1 MSKEKIN
8 ISSEVNIA
16 LVKAGVKTQILQLQ
30 SDIVKQ
36 LNTLESRDKVIITKL
51 FIEAI
56 AQYAKVNKLTN
67 FSFDNLNAVMEKQGI
82 SMVLS
87 QAFYICK
94 LLSIRQQIKKLKHQ
108 TVFRLV
114 KVY

>member
-16 LVKAGVKTQILQLQ
+16 LVKAGVKTQILQN
-30 SDIVKQ
+30 DIVQQ
-36 LNTLESRDKVIITKL
+36 LSTLERGDKAIITKL

-56 AQYAKVNKLTN
+56 AQYVKVNKLTN
-67 FSFDNLNAVMEKQGI
+67 FLLENLNTVIEKQGI
-82 SMVLS
+82 SMALL

-94 LLSIRQQIKKLKHQ
+94 LLSIKQQIKKLKHQ

>member
-16 LVKAGVKTQILQLQ
+16 LVKAGVKTQILQ
-30 SDIVKQ
+30 SDIVQQ

-56 AQYAKVNKLTN
+56 AKYVKVNKLTN

-94 LLSIRQQIKKLKHQ
+94 LLSIKQQIKKLKHQ
-108 TVFRLV
+108 AVFSLV

>member
-16 LVKAGVKTQILQLQ
+16 LVKAGVKTQILQ

-94 LLSIRQQIKKLKHQ
+94 LLSIKQQIKKLKYQ
-108 TVFRLV
+108 TIFRLV

>member
-16 LVKAGVKTQILQLQ
+16 LVKAGVKTQILQN
-30 SDIVKQ
+30 DIVQQ

-56 AQYAKVNKLTN
+56 AKYVKVNKLTN
-67 FSFDNLNAVMEKQGI
+67 FSFDKLNAVMEKQGI
-82 SMVLS
+82 SMALS

-94 LLSIRQQIKKLKHQ
+94 LLSIKQQIKKLKHQ
-108 TVFRLV
+108 AVFSLV

>member
-16 LVKAGVKTQILQLQ
+16 LVKAGVKTQILQN
-30 SDIVKQ
+30 DIVQQ
-36 LNTLESRDKVIITKL
+36 LSTLERGDKVIITKL
-51 FIEAI
+51 FIEEI
-56 AQYAKVNKLTN
+56 AQYVKVNKLTN
-67 FSFDNLNAVMEKQGI
+67 FLLDNLNTVIEKQGI

-94 LLSIRQQIKKLKHQ
+94 LLSIKQQIKKLKHQ
-108 TVFRLV
+108 TIFRLV
-114 KVY
+114 KIY

>member
-16 LVKAGVKTQILQLQ
+16 LVKVGVKTQILQN
-30 SDIVKQ
+30 DIVQQ
-36 LNTLESRDKVIITKL
+36 LSTLERVDKVIITKL

-56 AQYAKVNKLTN
+56 AQYVKVNKLTN
-67 FSFDNLNAVMEKQGI
+67 FSLESLNAVIEKQGI

-94 LLSIRQQIKKLKHQ
+94 LLSIKQQIKKLKHQ
-108 TVFRLV
+108 TIFRLV

>member
-1 MSKEKIN
+1 MSKEKIS

-16 LVKAGVKTQILQLQ
+16 LVKAGVKTQILQ
-30 SDIVKQ
+30 SDIIQQ
-36 LNTLESRDKVIITKL
+36 LSTLEREDKVIITKL

-56 AQYAKVNKLTN
+56 AQYVKVNKLTN
-67 FSFDNLNAVMEKQGI
+67 FSLENLNTVMEKQGI
-82 SMVLS
+82 SIVLS

-94 LLSIRQQIKKLKHQ
+94 LLSIKQQIKKLKHQ

>member
-16 LVKAGVKTQILQLQ
+16 LVKAGVKTQILQN
-30 SDIVKQ
+30 DIVQQ
-36 LNTLESRDKVIITKL
+36 LNTLERGDKVIITKL
-51 FIEAI
+51 FIETI
-56 AQYAKVNKLTN
+56 AQYVKVNKLTN

-82 SMVLS
+82 SMALS

-94 LLSIRQQIKKLKHQ
+94 LLSIKQQIKKLKHQ
-108 TVFRLV
+108 TIFRLV

>member
-16 LVKAGVKTQILQLQ
+16 LVKAGVKTQILQ
-30 SDIVKQ
+30 SDIVQQ
-36 LNTLESRDKVIITKL
+36 LNTLESRDKVIIIKL

-56 AQYAKVNKLTN
+56 AKYVKVNKLTN

-82 SMVLS
+82 SMALS

>member
-8 ISSEVNIA
+8 ISLEVSIA
-16 LVKAGVKTQILQLQ
+16 LVKAGVKTQILQN
-30 SDIVKQ
+30 DIVQQ
-36 LNTLESRDKVIITKL
+36 LNTLERGDKVIITKL
-51 FIEAI
+51 FIETI
-56 AQYAKVNKLTN
+56 AQYVKVNKLTN

-82 SMVLS
+82 SMALS

-94 LLSIRQQIKKLKHQ
+94 LLSIKQQIKKLKHQ
-108 TVFRLV
+108 TIFRLV

>member
-8 ISSEVNIA
+8 ISLEVSIA
-16 LVKAGVKTQILQLQ
+16 LVKAVVKTQILQN
-30 SDIVKQ
+30 DIVQQ
-36 LNTLESRDKVIITKL
+36 LSTLERWDKVIITKL

-56 AQYAKVNKLTN
+56 AQYVKVNKLTN
-67 FSFDNLNAVMEKQGI
+67 FSLESLNAVIEKQGI

-94 LLSIRQQIKKLKHQ
+94 LLSIKQQIKKLKHQ
-108 TVFRLV
+108 TIFRLV
-114 KVY
+114 KIY

>member
-16 LVKAGVKTQILQLQ
+16 LVKVGVKTQILQN
-30 SDIVKQ
+30 DIVQQ
-36 LNTLESRDKVIITKL
+36 LSTLERVDKVIITKL

-56 AQYAKVNKLTN
+56 AQYVKVNKLTN
-67 FSFDNLNAVMEKQGI
+67 FSLESLNTVMEKQGI
-82 SMVLS
+82 SIVLS

-94 LLSIRQQIKKLKHQ
+94 LLSIKQQIKKLKHQ
-108 TVFRLV
+108 TIFRLV

>member
-8 ISSEVNIA
+8 ISLEVSIA
-16 LVKAGVKTQILQLQ
+16 LVKAVVKTQILQN
-30 SDIVKQ
+30 DIVQQ
-36 LNTLESRDKVIITKL
+36 LSTLERGDKVIITKL

-56 AQYAKVNKLTN
+56 AQYVKVNKLTN
-67 FSFDNLNAVMEKQGI
+67 FSLESLNAVIEKQGI

-94 LLSIRQQIKKLKHQ
+94 LLSIKQQIKKLKHQ

>member
-16 LVKAGVKTQILQLQ
+16 LVKAGVKTQILQN
-30 SDIVKQ
+30 DIVQQ
-36 LNTLESRDKVIITKL
+36 LSTLERGDKVIITKL

-56 AQYAKVNKLTN
+56 AQYVKVNKLTN
-67 FSFDNLNAVMEKQGI
+67 FSLDNLNTVIENQGI
-82 SMVLS
+82 SMALS

-94 LLSIRQQIKKLKHQ
+94 LLSIKQQIKKLKHQ
-108 TVFRLV
+108 AVFSLV

>member
-16 LVKAGVKTQILQLQ
+16 LVKAGVKTQILQ
-30 SDIVKQ
+30 SDIVQQ
-36 LNTLESRDKVIITKL
+36 LNTLERGDKVIITKL
-51 FIEAI
+51 FIETI
-56 AQYAKVNKLTN
+56 AQYVKVNKLTN

-82 SMVLS
+82 SMALS

-94 LLSIRQQIKKLKHQ
+94 LLSIKQQIKKLKHQ
-108 TVFRLV
+108 AVFSLV

>member
-8 ISSEVNIA
+8 MSSEVSIA
-16 LVKAGVKTQILQLQ
+16 LVKAGVKTQILQ
-30 SDIVKQ
+30 SDIVQQ

-56 AQYAKVNKLTN
+56 AKYVKVNKLTN
-67 FSFDNLNAVMEKQGI
+67 FLLDNLNAVMEKQGI

-94 LLSIRQQIKKLKHQ
+94 LLSIKQQIKKLKHQ

>member
-8 ISSEVNIA
+8 ISLEVSIA
-16 LVKAGVKTQILQLQ
+16 LVKAVVKTQILQN
-30 SDIVKQ
+30 DIVQQ
-36 LNTLESRDKVIITKL
+36 LSTLERWDKVIITKL

-56 AQYAKVNKLTN
+56 AQYVKVNKLTN
-67 FSFDNLNAVMEKQGI
+67 FSLENLNTVMEKQGI
-82 SMVLS
+82 SIVLS

-94 LLSIRQQIKKLKHQ
+94 LLSIKQQIKKLKHQ

>member
-16 LVKAGVKTQILQLQ
+16 LVKAGVKTQILQN
-30 SDIVKQ
+30 DIVQK
-36 LNTLESRDKVIITKL
+36 LSTLERWDKVIITKL

-56 AQYAKVNKLTN
+56 AKYVKVNKLTN
-67 FSFDNLNAVMEKQGI
+67 FSLESLNAVIEKQGI
-82 SMVLS
+82 SRILS

-94 LLSIRQQIKKLKHQ
+94 LLSIKQQIKKLKHQ
-108 TVFRLV
+108 AVFSLV

>member
-8 ISSEVNIA
+8 ISSEFNIA
-16 LVKAGVKTQILQLQ
+16 LVKAGVKTQILQN
-30 SDIVKQ
+30 DIVQQ
-36 LNTLESRDKVIITKL
+36 LSTLERGDKVIITKL

-56 AQYAKVNKLTN
+56 AKYVKVNKLTN
-67 FSFDNLNAVMEKQGI
+67 FSLDNLNTVIEKQGI
-82 SMVLS
+82 SMALS

>member
-1 MSKEKIN
+1 MSKEKIS

-16 LVKAGVKTQILQLQ
+16 LVKAGVKTQILQ
-30 SDIVKQ
+30 SDIIQQ
-36 LNTLESRDKVIITKL
+36 LSTLEREDKVIITKL

-56 AQYAKVNKLTN
+56 AQYVKVNKLTN

-82 SMVLS
+82 SMALS

-94 LLSIRQQIKKLKHQ
+94 LLSIKQQIKKLKHQ
-108 TVFRLV
+108 TIFRLV